1 MVGKKTD
8 AAGEWMLVVAAA
20 LQCADGRWLMQRRP
34 EGKHHAGLWEFP
46 GGKVEPFELP
56 SQALA
61 WELTE
66 EVGVRCDGSQ
76 LEPAGFAEAHASE
89 AGREI
94 VILLYSLTMWDGEP
108 AALEGGTIAWFTPA
122 EVLTLAKPPLDAIL
136 AAQVVPKTLKRPEA
150 HLPSPTDP
158 PMSTPLSAHP

>member
-20 LQCADGRWLMQRRP
+20 LQRADEHWLMQRRP

-56 SQALA
+56 SQALVR
-61 WELTE
+61 ELTE
-66 EVGVRCDGSQ
+66 ELGISSDCAA
-76 LEPAGFAEAHASE
+76 LEPAGFAETPAHE

-108 AALEGGTIAWFTPA
+108 AALEVGTIAWFNPA

-136 AAQVVPKTLKRPEA
+136 AAQLFQKR
-150 HLPSPTDP
+150 
-158 PMSTPLSAHP
+158 